1 MRLTLIPKTNRGFTL
16 NELMICIAIIGILA
30 GIAIPSYIKYR
41 ERGFIAQA
49 TGELKKLQRAVQDLG
64 HDTGRWPSKGDAD
77 AKLIAGVGI
86 GGPLVLNELWDLSD
100 PEAGLATTD
109 GNYPQWQGPYYTEPF
124 QDPWGTNYFMDHD
137 YEINGKRVTAIGSFG
152 PNKCCQNAYD
162 DDDIILIIPAN

>member
-16 NELMICIAIIGILA
+16 SELMICIAIIGILA

-49 TGELKKLQRAVQDLG
+49 TGDLKKLQRAVQDLG
-64 HDTGRWPSKGDAD
+64 HDTGRWPTKGGT
-77 AKLIAGVGI
+77 KLMAGEATGI
-86 GGPLVLNELWDLSD
+86 IFDNELWDLSVD
-100 PEAGLATTD
+100 EAGLAATD

-137 YEINGKRVTAIGSFG
+137 YEINGRRMSAVGSFG

-162 DDDIILIIPAN
+162 DDDIILIIPSN